1 MAQTRSVAI
10 WRKNKRFKKRKC
22 DSEWLFMVRPAPYA
36 LDRQTLNWFLVH
48 NEEVN

>member
-22 DSEWLFMVRPAPYA
+22 DSDWYLWYTPYA
-36 LDRQTLNWFLVH
+36 IDRQTLNWFLLH
-48 NEEVN
+48 NVVVN